1 MKISKTKKASAIV
14 IGLVMVVSLS
24 AIVFADTE
32 NITVTWVVS
41 ADTTITASYPTGEG
55 KIEFSATTGDFT
67 DLAATSQT
75 AGDAALRIQNDG
87 NTAVSLHMNFT
98 SDFPSGVTLVNVSV
112 GDNTNS
118 TLYWWTNSNETNN
131 QTVVASLDATGS
143 DTEDFWFWSTGSG
156 VAETA
161 GEDRTLRVNSQNV

>member
-1 MKISKTKKASAIV
+1 MKMNNTKASAIV
-14 IGLVMVVSLS
+14 VSLLLICSLS
-24 AIVFADTE
+24 AIVLADTE
-32 NITVTWVVS
+32 NITVTWVVA

-55 KIEFSATTGDFT
+55 KIEFSAASGDFIN
-67 DLAATSQT
+67 LSASSQT
-75 AGDAALRIQNDG
+75 EANAGLRITNDG

-98 SDFPSGVTLVNVSV
+98 SDFPSGVQDVNMSV
-112 GDNTNS
+112 EDNTNATFFNWES
-118 TLYWWTNSNETNN
+118 TNETNN
-131 QTVVASLDATGS
+131 QTVVASLPATGS